1 MSNRNGKFNIKDI
14 VQIIG
19 KTIGSYL
26 GVVSEC
32 FWQYSWHPC
41 ICSGVKSDRR
51 NLCVY

>member
-26 GVVSEC
+26 GVVSSVLAVFLASLHL
-32 FWQYSWHPC
+32 FWC
-41 ICSGVKSDRR
+41 
-51 NLCVY
+51 